1 MSDLSTDPQR
11 RLSELEVLLEIG
23 VELASTLDLSRVLSL
38 ALSKA
43 EELCHAES
51 SSIWEL
57 DDEKKELFFRVVRGR
72 AAGEIQ
78 SLRVPLGRGIVGS
91 VALSG
96 EAEIVNEVVQDPRW
110 SGDRDPHF
118 TTRNILTVPLIARGS
133 VIGVLQLLN
142 RAGVEGFTADDLR
155 RMQLFAGILAAAVAN
170 ARLYAEQK
178 RSFVEMV
185 TALSEAIERRDPYTG
200 GHVRRVVTY
209 SVLLGQELGLPPEQL
224 EELRLAAILHDIGKI
239 AVPDQI
245 LRKPARLDADE
256 VAVMARH
263 TLDGAE
269 MVGRIRSLRHLVPG
283 IRSHHERLDGRGYPD
298 GLVDAQLPLIPRIIG
313 VADTFDAMTTDR
325 PYRKALT
332 PVAAAEEIAR
342 LAGSQFCP
350 QVAGAFGRLYAR
362 DAFTLEQGER
372 LLASLSALVPQ
383 A

>member
-1 MSDLSTDPQR
+1 MSEGEEEPR
-11 RLSELEVLLEIG
+11 NELEVLLEMG

-38 ALSKA
+38 ALQKA

-57 DDEKKELFFRVVRGR
+57 DDEKRELFFRVVRGR

-96 EAEIVNEVVQDPRW
+96 TAEIVNQVADDPRW

-118 TTRNILTVPLIARGS
+118 TTQNILTVPLIARGT

-142 RAGVEGFTADDLR
+142 RQGGEGFTTDDLR

-178 RSFVEMV
+178 RSFLEMV

-209 SVLLGQELGLPPEQL
+209 SVLLGQELGLQPERL

-263 TLDGAE
+263 TVDGAE

-298 GLVDAQLPLIPRIIG
+298 GLLDEQLPLIPRIIG

-325 PYRKALT
+325 PYRKALS
-332 PVAAAEEIAR
+332 PGAAAEEIAR
-342 LAGSQFCP
+342 LAGTQFCP
-350 QVAGAFGRLYAR
+350 QVAAAFARLYAR

-372 LLASLSALVPQ
+372 LLLSLSALVPQ

>member
-1 MSDLSTDPQR
+1 MEA
-11 RLSELEVLLEIG
+11 SELRQRLLEPETLLEIG
-23 VELASTLDLSRVLSL
+23 VQLASTLDLARVLEL
-38 ALSKA
+38 ALQKA

-57 DDEKKELFFRVVRGR
+57 DDEREELFFRVVRGR

-91 VALSG
+91 VARSG
-96 EAEIVNEVVQDPRW
+96 KAEIVNEVVQDPRW

-118 TTRNILTVPLIARGS
+118 TTRNILTVPLIARGT

-142 RAGVEGFTADDLR
+142 RGGGEGFTADDLR
-155 RMQLFAGILAAAVAN
+155 RMQLFAGILAAAVQN

-209 SVLLGQELGLPPEQL
+209 SVLLGQEMGLPLEQL
-224 EELRLAAILHDIGKI
+224 EELRLAAILHDIGKN

-245 LRKPARLDADE
+245 LRKPDRLDADE
-256 VAVMARH
+256 VKVMERH
-263 TLDGAE
+263 TVDGAE

-283 IRSHHERLDGRGYPD
+283 IRNHHERLDGRGYPD
-298 GLVDAQLPLIPRIIG
+298 RLVGDDLPLIPRIIG

-325 PYRKALT
+325 PYRRALT
-332 PVAAAEEIAR
+332 PAAAAAEIAR
-342 LAGSQFCP
+342 LAGAQFCP
-350 QVAGAFGRLYAR
+350 QVAAAFARLYAR

>member
-1 MSDLSTDPQR
+1 MSDGEQEPR
-11 RLSELEVLLEIG
+11 NELEVLLEMG

-38 ALSKA
+38 ALQKA

-96 EAEIVNEVVQDPRW
+96 QAEIVNHVVEDPRW

-118 TTRNILTVPLIARGS
+118 TTRNILTVPLIARGT

-142 RAGVEGFTADDLR
+142 RGGGEGFTADDLR
-155 RMQLFAGILAAAVAN
+155 RMQLFAGILAAAVQN

-209 SVLLGQELGLPPEQL
+209 SVLLGQEMGLVPEQL
-224 EELRLAAILHDIGKI
+224 DELRLAAILHDIGKI

-263 TLDGAE
+263 TVDGAE

-298 GLVDAQLPLIPRIIG
+298 GLVDRDLPLIPRIIG

-332 PVAAAEEIAR
+332 PAAAADEIAR
-342 LAGSQFCP
+342 LAGTQFCP
-350 QVAGAFGRLYAR
+350 QVAAAFARLYAR

-372 LLASLSALVPQ
+372 LLLSLSALVPQ